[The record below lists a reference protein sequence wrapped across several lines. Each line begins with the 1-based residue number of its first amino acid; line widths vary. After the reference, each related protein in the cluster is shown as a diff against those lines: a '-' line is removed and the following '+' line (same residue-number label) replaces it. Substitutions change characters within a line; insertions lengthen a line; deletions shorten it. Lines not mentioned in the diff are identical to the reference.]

1 MPSLA
6 TIRTTLRD
14 TIQDAI
20 TDLSG
25 YATVPEV
32 ANLPAFVVIPRT
44 ANFNVAF
51 ARGQDTYAFDVLVLT
66 ARRDDELAQLDLD
79 DYINGF
85 GPLSVREAIWNAK
98 AALLALGM
106 DVNVGGW
113 SDYGAQF
120 AIGDIPHVGAR
131 LTVQVNT
138 TGTA

>member
-44 ANFNVAF
+44 TNFMVAMG
-51 ARGQDTYAFDVLVLT
+51 RGLDTYTFDVLVLVS
-66 ARRDDELAQLDLD
+66 RRDDDLAQLDLD
-79 DYINGF
+79 EYVNGF
-85 GPLSVREAIWNAK
+85 GASSIRQAIWNAR
-98 AALLALGM
+98 ATLLALDIDATVTGM
-106 DVNVGGW
+106 
-113 SDYGAQF
+113 SDYAARFDVGNL
-120 AIGDIPHVGAR
+120 DHVGAR